1 MKAFVII
8 ATKGRAKETYVLFD
22 YLARQTLLPSRLLV
36 IGSETVDVAGL
47 EKHPLM
53 QRVPVEI
60 LLSPAGSSTQRNA
73 GLNALIPHVSTL
85 PPQEWLAVFFDDD
98 FRPAQNW
105 LENAARAMQEWREL
119 VGLTGHVLADGI
131 STEFGI
137 PEQDA
142 PQYLC
147 GAKPA
152 ERHWSNTPQTRLI
165 DGLYGCNMAFRGTVL
180 SEQRF
185 DEQLPLYGWQEDYDF
200 ANRARRY
207 GVLAIVP
214 ACNGV
219 HLGASSG
226 RTSGLRFGYSQI
238 ANPVYLVRKGTMPW
252 RKAGQLISR
261 NIIANLTK
269 TVLGVRIKDFPG
281 RLRGNLRALLH
292 LSMGKLSPLRVLEL

>member
-1 MKAFVII
+1 
-8 ATKGRAKETYVLFD
+8 
-22 YLARQTLLPSRLLV
+22 
-36 IGSETVDVAGL
+36 
-47 EKHPLM
+47 
-53 QRVPVEI
+53 
-60 LLSPAGSSTQRNA
+60 
-73 GLNALIPHVSTL
+73 
-85 PPQEWLAVFFDDD
+85 
-98 FRPAQNW
+98 
-105 LENAARAMQEWREL
+105 MQEWKEL

-238 ANPVYLVRKGTMPW
+238 ANPIYLVRKGTMPW